1 MKAAVPFPAK
11 SQVSAVFAAYSSD
24 QQPRFC
30 HQHCLPLYQQLLL
43 TSPQPE
49 LPWLIVGLGTPGE
62 KYQYSRHNVGFEMVD
77 LLADAEGLSM
87 NTVNFKALFGKGLI
101 GHVPVMLAKPQTSM
115 NASDE
120 SVAQIVSFYKIPP
133 EKVLVVYKDIYLPFG
148 TLRLLP
154 KGGYGGHNGM
164 RSIIEGLK
172 GNSDFPRLRIGIG
185 RPPEKMDRA
194 NYILSQFSKQEH
206 EQLDSIFRT
215 GLKGIRMVLFEGVSD
230 SGTFVNTPKD

>member
-30 HQHCLPLYQQLLL
+30 HQHCLPLT
-43 TSPQPE
+43 TSTSVNFSAARAPMAHSR
-49 LPWLIVGLGTPGE
+49 LGHSWRKIP
-62 KYQYSRHNVGFEMVD
+62 VGFEMVD